1 MFILALTSYGVR
13 QRLLTYDRMSDVP
26 ARAATPPPP
35 PQTEADKSKVYK
47 APSVEE
53 QRGGVAMAPAM
64 RRENRKNTQEKA
76 AEA

>member
-26 ARAATPPPP
+26 ARAATPL
-35 PQTEADKSKVYK
+35 QTEADKSKVYK